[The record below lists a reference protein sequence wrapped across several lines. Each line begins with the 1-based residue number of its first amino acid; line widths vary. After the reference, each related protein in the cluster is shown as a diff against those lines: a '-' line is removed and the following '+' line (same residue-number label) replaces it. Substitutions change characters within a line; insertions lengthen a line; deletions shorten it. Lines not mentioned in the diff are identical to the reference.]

1 MTATTT
7 VEVHPGVCG
16 FVARI
21 EAGSEDQQHVSFRLH
36 SDCENIRALAARLQK
51 VDGFGGRIHQAVRET
66 LKGCCS
72 GCAIPSGLFKAMQ
85 MAAGIRFSAS
95 P

>member
-36 SDCENIRALAARLQK
+36 SDCENIRALAAHDCR
-51 VDGFGGRIHQAVRET
+51 RWTA
-66 LKGCCS
+66 S
-72 GCAIPSGLFKAMQ
+72 GDAFIRPSG
-85 MAAGIRFSAS
+85 R